1 MLVNYNIDY
10 SQRSPRLAISVHEWH
25 QRYLLQTRWTRE
37 LTNYLFQKARITT
50 SDSILEVGCGTGAV
64 LHELVK
70 PSLSNWFGLDINLG
84 YLFYARENQPQYK
97 FIAGDAHLLP
107 FGDNSFDVCL
117 CHFLLLWLTAP
128 SIALQE
134 MRRVTR
140 SGGVVMAL
148 AEPDY
153 GGRIDYPDELSV
165 IGKWQTDSLLQQGAD
180 PLIGRKLRTL
190 FAASGLN
197 QIEAGVLGGEWKTA
211 SPGTEQ
217 ESEWAVI
224 RSDLAQEPEKLSRLD
239 KLYRIDQQAQEHNER
254 ILFVP
259 TFYAWGRVP

>member
-1 MLVNYNIDY
+1 M
-10 SQRSPRLAISVHEWH
+10 AISVREWH
-25 QRYLLQTRWTRE
+25 QRYLLQTRWTHE
-37 LTNYLFQKARITT
+37 LTSYLFQRAQITA
-50 SDSILEVGCGTGAV
+50 SDSLLEVGCGTGAV

-70 PSLSNWFGLDINLG
+70 PSLSNWIGLDINLE
-84 YLFYARENQPQYK
+84 YLFFARENQPQYN

-107 FGDNSFDVCL
+107 FSDNSFDACL
-117 CHFLLLWLTAP
+117 CHFLLLWLTTP
-128 SIALQE
+128 TIALQE
-134 MRRVTR
+134 MRRVTC

-153 GGRIDYPDELSV
+153 GGRIDYPDELSI

-180 PLIGRKLRTL
+180 PLIGRKLRAL
-190 FAASGLN
+190 FAASGLH

-211 SPGTEQ
+211 SSGTEQ
-217 ESEWAVI
+217 ASEWTVI

-239 KLYRIDQQAQEHNER
+239 RLYQIDHDAQEHGER
-254 ILFVP
+254 ILYVP

>member
-1 MLVNYNIDY
+1 M
-10 SQRSPRLAISVHEWH
+10 
-25 QRYLLQTRWTRE
+25 
-37 LTNYLFQKARITT
+37 
-50 SDSILEVGCGTGAV
+50 
-64 LHELVK
+64 HELVK
-70 PSLSNWFGLDINLG
+70 PSPSNWNGLDINLEN
-84 YLFYARENQPQYK
+84 LFYARDNQPQNN

-117 CHFLLLWLTAP
+117 CHFLLLWITTP
-128 SIALQE
+128 MIALHE

-153 GGRIDYPDELSV
+153 GGRIDYPEELS
-165 IGKWQTDSLLQQGAD
+165 ILGKWQTNSLFQQGAD

-211 SPGTEQ
+211 SPSTEQ
-217 ESEWAVI
+217 ASEWAVI
-224 RSDLAQEPEKLSRLD
+224 RSDLAREPEKLSQLD
-239 KLYRIDQQAQEHNER
+239 QLYQIDHYAQEHGER
-254 ILFVP
+254 ILYVP